1 MNGFLGKNGEIMYDP
16 LYRDT
21 FQNTNTNTKFNKNY
35 FENKMINNSLN
46 QKRSGP
52 HKKIKYKSMTTNK
65 FLLGFRRKS
74 PGYSIYNESRKS
86 GVVLPSISPENKKR
100 KHFLINKNKKEI
112 KEEKSEESK
121 SKHLNNS
128 EHNISSNGSKNND

>member
-21 FQNTNTNTKFNKNY
+21 FQNTNTRFNKNY

-128 EHNISSNGSKNND
+128 ENNISSNGSKNND